1 MKKHILISSLPILIL
16 ILILILIP
24 IRANAQET
32 LWEANGVPIR
42 QGVHIEWQRT
52 VCPGDNGSAIFV
64 WSDTR
69 NGSRN
74 VFAEKV
80 NSNGNFLWGT
90 DGAAV
95 IDLPGRQED
104 PVAIADGSG

>member
-32 LWEANGVPIR
+32 LWESNGIPIR

-74 VFAEKV
+74 VFAQKV
-80 NSNGNFLWGT
+80 NSNGNLVVEHLLLGWIIVLKKKEIFLFNM
-90 DGAAV
+90 
-95 IDLPGRQED
+95 
-104 PVAIADGSG
+104 